1 MRQAGGFG
9 GQFQL
14 STKERT
20 EPDDWIG
27 EEGVCLGALALLKLD
42 ERLACGEAGRAMRG
56 GVGGAQRDG
65 EPVARRVVRGRDKS
79 RQREDEQREDE
90 QREDEQRAAVA
101 VRTGA
106 GRLEMKGVRLS
117 EPGARCQVSSR
128 CGAAAERAGVS
139 SRQFIEHANT
149 RPQWSRGACKRASAN
164 RRGASESVGD
174 CARSKYSLQ
183 RLCGVRCFS
192 PRSSNAWACAAAG
205 SACGHFCATG
215 TAALL
220 ALRCA
225 CHWPALHKNSTGPCP
240 PLWLYVVLWAAMM
253 KASAAHADLTTTRSS
268 MTSGTTR
275 TPASATTPC

>member
-1 MRQAGGFG
+1 VSGCFSAPETRRA
-9 GQFQL
+9 L
-14 STKERT
+14 
-20 EPDDWIG
+20 
-27 EEGVCLGALALLKLD
+27 GV
-42 ERLACGEAGRAMRG
+42 RRGRPCDAWL
-56 GVGGAQRDG
+56 VGGAQRDG
-65 EPVARRVVRGRDKS
+65 EPVARRAVRGSDKS
-79 RQREDEQREDE
+79 RQREDG
-90 QREDEQRAAVA
+90 QRAAVA

-149 RPQWSRGACKRASAN
+149 RPQRSRGACKRASAS
-164 RRGASESVGD
+164 RRGASGSVGD
-174 CARSKYSLQ
+174 CAKSKYSLQ

-192 PRSSNAWACAAAG
+192 SRSSNAWACAAAG

-225 CHWPALHKNSTGPCP
+225 CHWPALHKNSSGPCP

-253 KASAAHADLTTTRSS
+253 ERPQPTP
-268 MTSGTTR
+268 TSPQR
-275 TPASATTPC
+275 APA